1 MSYPPPPD
9 YNEPPPYAPPPPPD
23 DFDDDSSSCD
33 EEEHILTNAI
43 PLVKEVPIREP
54 DLNAVPKKSALK
66 KTVQTRPVVIIRN
79 PEKIRLVLCE
89 WKAIVFFL
97 LAAKGLAHFRL
108 RLVFDL
114 YLAKG
119 AKITASKSIYLL
131 NGLCEI

>member
-1 MSYPPPPD
+1 MSHGDEDMSYPPPPD

-79 PEKIRLVLCE
+79 PEKIRS
-89 WKAIVFFL
+89 VFCQ
-97 LAAKGLAHFRL
+97 REE
-108 RLVFDL
+108 V
-114 YLAKG
+114 
-119 AKITASKSIYLL
+119 S
-131 NGLCEI
+131 